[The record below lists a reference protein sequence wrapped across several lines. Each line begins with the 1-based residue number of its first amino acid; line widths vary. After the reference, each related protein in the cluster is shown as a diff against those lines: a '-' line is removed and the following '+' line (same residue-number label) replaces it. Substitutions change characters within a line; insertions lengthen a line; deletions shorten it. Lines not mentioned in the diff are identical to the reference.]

1 MYDTGQVE
9 VENNG
14 RKETMMKKVRERVNE
29 RKRQETYLTMF
40 KVRGSPNYTGEMA
53 AQTSPVFEYN
63 VGS

>member
-1 MYDTGQVE
+1 
-9 VENNG
+9 
-14 RKETMMKKVRERVNE
+14 MMNKVRERVNE

-53 AQTSPVFEYN
+53 AQTSPVFEYGVG